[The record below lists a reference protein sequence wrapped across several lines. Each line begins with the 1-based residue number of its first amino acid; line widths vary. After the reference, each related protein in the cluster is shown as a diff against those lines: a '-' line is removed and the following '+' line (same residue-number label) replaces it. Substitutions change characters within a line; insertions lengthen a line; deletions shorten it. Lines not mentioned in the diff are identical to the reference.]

1 MTFTEMRRLIAD
13 DYRRHGSAWN
23 ERAVWALA
31 VHRYGNWA
39 DARSNRVL
47 RRFFSLI
54 YAALDTLS
62 QIVTGVSM
70 NRSVKLGKDI
80 HFIHTGALF
89 IHPDVV
95 IGDRVG
101 IMQNVTLGTNMGP
114 EVPVIEDD
122 AFIGAGACVLGKVRV
137 GKGARVAA
145 NSLVINDVPAG
156 AFAVGVPAKS
166 IKSRESP
173 AKTDETASET
183 PAGKKPESRLAAA
196 NRQSAANRRAAAN
209 AATTS
214 AAAGNDTSKKA
225 PADASSA
232 ENAG

>member
-39 DARSNRVL
+39 DARSNRVV
-47 RRFFSLI
+47 RRFLSLT
-54 YAALDTLS
+54 YLALDTLS

-114 EVPVIEDD
+114 GVPVIEDD
-122 AFIGAGACVLGKVRV
+122 AFIGAGACVLGRVRV

-166 IKSRESP
+166 IKSRKSP
-173 AKTDETASET
+173 ARTDETRSET

-196 NRQSAANRRAAAN
+196 NRQSEANRHSAAN
-209 AATTS
+209 AATAS
-214 AAAGNDTSKKA
+214 ADAEDAKSEKVR
-225 PADASSA
+225 ADASST
-232 ENAG
+232 ESTG

>member
-1 MTFTEMRRLIAD
+1 MTFSEMRRLIAE

-54 YAALDTLS
+54 YGVLDTLS
-62 QIVTGVSM
+62 QIVTGVTM
-70 NRSVKLGKDI
+70 NRSVRIGKDL
-80 HFIHTGALF
+80 HFIHTGSLF

-101 IMQNVTLGTNMGP
+101 IMQNVTLGTNMGT

-122 AFIGAGACVLGKVRV
+122 AFIGAGACVLGDVRV

-145 NSLVINDVPAG
+145 NSLVINDVPEG

-166 IKSRESP
+166 IKSRKPSQKQDDGASGPARTES
-173 AKTDETASET
+173 K
-183 PAGKKPESRLAAA
+183 LAAA
-196 NRQSAANRRAAAN
+196 NRQSAQAAAEK
-209 AATTS
+209 APSETS
-214 AAAGNDTSKKA
+214 AAESAG
-225 PADASSA
+225 
-232 ENAG
+232 